1 MRARGGAAANIEI
14 VSDAQG
20 SIFGA
25 SGVTPSTGVYRE
37 RDELLNTGGSAPSAA
52 VYAARGTPF
61 SSAQRAAE
69 QGRVGVATVGGEPVV
84 VQGAIV
90 QGLVLNSNNV

>member
-1 MRARGGAAANIEI
+1 MKLLDQLDQIDVKRVVETYELTM
-14 VSDAQG
+14 DAG
-20 SIFGA
+20 
-25 SGVTPSTGVYRE
+25 
-37 RDELLNTGGSAPSAA
+37 TGGSAPRTA